1 VAASNPSTTY
11 AYLPFG
17 LKPNVYGLAPTL
29 ISLPVMFVAVLIGT
43 STPGEPT
50 SSFPT
55 TRAYALVPFGV
66 TATLTAMPPWIAIDF
81 STEFVALSIAVTVLG
96 LPAFAT

>member
-1 VAASNPSTTY
+1 
-11 AYLPFG
+11 
-17 LKPNVYGLAPTL
+17 
-29 ISLPVMFVAVLIGT
+29 
-43 STPGEPT
+43 
-50 SSFPT
+50 
-55 TRAYALVPFGV
+55 V